1 MKPRKSQLLLI
12 LTVILI
18 FSPGFAQS
26 PEDVKPANLGLK
38 DVIPIDP
45 DVMIGEFENG
55 VDYYIRVNTKPE
67 NRAML
72 WLVVNAG
79 SLQEDDEQLGL
90 AHFTEHMGFN
100 GTQHF
105 EKNDLINYLESIGMR
120 FGPEINAYTSFD
132 ETAYFLQ
139 VPSDSTNFIETG
151 FQMLEDWAHLVS
163 FEEEEIDKER
173 GVVIEEWRL
182 GQGAQSRMRD
192 KQLPILFKNSRYA
205 ERLPIGNKEILDSF
219 AYSTLKKYYDDW
231 YRPDLMAIIAVGDF
245 DKAWIFSLMEKHFAL
260 IPAVEKPRERKQY
273 PVPDHDEVLYAIA
286 TDIEATQTQI
296 GLYFKSDI
304 RQLRTVADYRIIL
317 MEAMYNRMLNDRL
330 MELTKKSDPPF
341 IYGYSAKGRFVR
353 SKEVYYLGAGV
364 KEDGIEQG
372 LNALLIEAKRVKI
385 HGFTETEFERVK
397 TEILRQAE
405 RGYIERDKMESRY
418 FAQQYV
424 ANFLT
429 GDPIPSSEQELALY
443 KQLLP
448 GIYLREINE
457 LADRW
462 ITSNNRVVLVSA
474 PQKDELPEPSEEAL
488 TTVITL
494 VEKEEV
500 QPFADLV
507 SDAPLM
513 ENPPKRSEIVV
524 ETVRNSLGITELTL
538 ANGIHVVLKPTD
550 FKNDEIL
557 FDAYS
562 IGGNSLASNEN
573 FVSANF
579 ADQIIHSSG
588 IGAFNDIELEKKLAG
603 KVVNVAPYFTSDREG
618 LRGDASPRDMETM
631 FKLIHLYMTAPRKD
645 NVAFNSLL
653 TRMKA
658 YIRNRNLRPETAF
671 FDTVN
676 VTLAQY
682 HWRFRPLSETLLDE
696 IDHEAVLNFYQDR
709 FADASDFHFFF
720 VGNFEVEKIKPLVQT
735 YLGGLPSVGRVE
747 SWKDNGIIP
756 PEGVIKKEVYKGIEP
771 KSMVQLVFTGSQE
784 SGYENYY
791 ARTSLVDVLRIKLRE
806 VLREDRGGTYGVRI
820 GSSTKLHPRSE
831 YSISIRFGCDPE
843 RVDEM
848 IQTLFDQID
857 TLKTIGPEED
867 NVTKIRETHLRS
879 YKVNMKKNSYWLR
892 EMKGKHYFS
901 GDLTEILEYPD
912 VVATLSGEMIHK
924 AALKYLNTENYV
936 QVVLFP
942 EKPN

>member
-1 MKPRKSQLLLI
+1 MKPKYCQLLLI

-26 PEDVKPANLGLK
+26 PEDVKAANLGLN

-55 VDYYIRVNTKPE
+55 VDYYIRVNKKPE

-79 SLQEDDEQLGL
+79 SLQEDDDQLGL

-105 EKNDLINYLESIGMR
+105 EKNDLIDYLESIGMR

-139 VPSDSTNFIETG
+139 VPTDSAYFIETG

-163 FEEEEIDKER
+163 FEDEEIDKER

-182 GQGAQSRMRD
+182 RQGAQARMRD

-219 AYSTLKKYYDDW
+219 AHSTLKKYYEDW
-231 YRPDLMAIIAVGDF
+231 YRSDLMAIVAVGDF
-245 DKAWIFSLMEKHFAL
+245 GRDLIFTLIEKHFAL
-260 IPAVEKPRERKQY
+260 IPALEKPRERKQY

-304 RQLRTVADYRIIL
+304 RQLKAVADYRIIL
-317 MEAMYNRMLNDRL
+317 MEAMYNGMLNDRL

-353 SKEVYYLGAGV
+353 SKEVYLLGAGV

-372 LNALLIEAKRVKI
+372 LKALLVEAKRAKK
-385 HGFTETEFERVK
+385 HGFTETELERVK
-397 TEILRQAE
+397 TEILRQTE
-405 RGYIERDKMESRY
+405 RGYVERDKMESSY

-424 ANFLT
+424 DNFLT
-429 GDPIPSSEQELALY
+429 GDPILSLEQELALY

-448 GIYLREINE
+448 GIHLLEINE

-474 PQKDELPEPSEEAL
+474 PQKDELPVPSEDAL
-488 TTVITL
+488 MTVITRA
-494 VEKEEV
+494 EKEEV
-500 QPFADLV
+500 QPFTDLV

-513 ENPPKRSEIVV
+513 ETPPKRSEIVV
-524 ETVRNSLGITELTL
+524 ETVHNSLGITELTL
-538 ANGIHVVLKPTD
+538 ANGVHVVLKPTD

-562 IGGNSLASNEN
+562 IGGNSLVSDKN
-573 FVSANF
+573 FMSANF
-579 ADQIIHSSG
+579 ADQIIQSSG

-618 LRGDASPRDMETM
+618 LKGAASPRDIETM

-645 NVAFNSLL
+645 EVAYNSLL

-671 FDTVN
+671 FDTLN

-682 HWRFRPLSETLLDE
+682 HWRSRPLSEALLNE
-696 IDHEAVLNFYQDR
+696 IDHEAVLNFYRDR
-709 FADASDFHFFF
+709 FADAGDFHFFF
-720 VGNFEVEKIKPLVQT
+720 TGNFEVEKIKPLIQT
-735 YLGGLPSVGRVE
+735 YLGGLPSVSRTE
-747 SWKDNGIIP
+747 SWKDNGIMP

-771 KSMVQLVFTGSQE
+771 KSIVQLVFTGSQE

-848 IQTLFDQID
+848 IQTLFNQIAA
-857 TLKTIGPEED
+857 LKTVGPEAD
-867 NVTKIRETHLRS
+867 NVTKVRETHLRS
-879 YKVNMKKNSYWLR
+879 YEVNMKKNSYWLR
-892 EMKGKHYFS
+892 EMKGKHYFN

-912 VVATLSGEMIHK
+912 VVATLSEEMIRK
-924 AALKYLNTENYV
+924 AALKYLNIENYV